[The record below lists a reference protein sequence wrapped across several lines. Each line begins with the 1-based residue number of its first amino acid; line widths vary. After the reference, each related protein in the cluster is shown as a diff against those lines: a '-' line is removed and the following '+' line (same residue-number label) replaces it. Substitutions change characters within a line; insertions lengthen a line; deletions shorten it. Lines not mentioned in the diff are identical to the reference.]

1 MPREA
6 ERVAGAAT
14 GCSILSPQVAERH
27 RLVEVDA
34 ERVQAGPVT
43 LRNANAPTRACLLS
57 NSTGGR
63 RGVAA
68 GEVRGEI
75 KSCWSR
81 RGGRQKSMLPRG
93 INNVVRK
100 NIKNFQIEF

>member
-1 MPREA
+1 MKTDGATRTEGVPREA

-43 LRNANAPTRACLLS
+43 LRNANAQQQLDPGPSALQLHRLESVTF
-57 NSTGGR
+57 
-63 RGVAA
+63 
-68 GEVRGEI
+68 
-75 KSCWSR
+75 SR
-81 RGGRQKSMLPRG
+81 KFSYSRVFYSK
-93 INNVVRK
+93 
-100 NIKNFQIEF
+100 